1 MSEIKP
7 CPFCGYEALYW
18 EDGHYDDRH
27 VIECQSCGTSR
38 RSEYGYESV
47 LEDWNRRFDA
57 NGKEIVEESKVEF
70 LPRVVANLPNGG
82 KLLVWTGKESFGEL
96 AAAREEGF
104 KLSSQISIESQVI
117 EVSGGNR

>member
-57 NGKEIVEESKVEF
+57 KGEEMLDAVKTQH
-70 LPRVVANLPNGG
+70 LPRVLAKLPNGG
-82 KLLVWTGKESFGEL
+82 KLVVWTGNERFEEL
-96 AAAREEGF
+96 GDAGAEAQAML
-104 KLSSQISIESQVI
+104 KQITLEHQVI
-117 EVSGGNR
+117 DVS